1 MYCKSNSRRP
11 NTILCINSLC
21 RYFFV
26 TLKVTGSGT
35 IVFTLVGD
43 VNVSAYVEALT
54 LNDTV
59 EVPPP
64 NERVTVLLPVVV
76 AVRETVNVPPDAV
89 AEAGPES
96 PELYD
101 RLTEPA

>member
-1 MYCKSNSRRP
+1 MN
-11 NTILCINSLC
+11 
-21 RYFFV
+21 
-26 TLKVTGSGT
+26 
-35 IVFTLVGD
+35 
-43 VNVSAYVEALT
+43 VNVYDRTCLYQTFVSFTDIAYVEALT

-101 RLTEPA
+101 RLTVPA